1 MTAPVGPL
9 ATALHVLDE
18 LVRAEG
24 ASPGDK
30 LPTERELALRA
41 GVSRAVVRTAL
52 GQLEE
57 RGTVV
62 RHVGRGT
69 FLAPTETPPSAQTGP
84 SPAEIMTAR
93 LVIEPQLMPLA
104 VAAATGEDLDEM
116 HRCLEGGRAATT
128 SADFERWD
136 TALHHSFAVAT
147 HNALLVATSELLT
160 STRRGPVWGG
170 LKQRTFTPERHRC
183 YCGEHDAIVAGLADR
198 DADAAHQAMRTHLRT
213 VRATLLGE
221 HG

>member
-9 ATALHVLDE
+9 ATALRVLDD
-18 LVRAEG
+18 LIRADG
-24 ASPGDK
+24 VSPGDK
-30 LPTERELALRA
+30 LPTERELAARA
-41 GVSRAVVRTAL
+41 GVSRAVVRSAL
-52 GQLEE
+52 DQLAD

-69 FLAPTETPPSAQTGP
+69 FLAPAESAPAQTGP

-93 LVIEPQLMPLA
+93 LVLEPQLMPLA
-104 VAAATGEDLDEM
+104 VAAATGDDLEEM

-147 HNALLVATSELLT
+147 HNALLVTVSELLT

-198 DADAAHQAMRTHLRT
+198 DADAAQQAMRTHLRT